1 MISKSA
7 KDRKDRW
14 VDGNSF
20 GAKTFNP
27 GFIFNLPIR
36 PPNVYKLDFKKIDHR
51 VQKVDHILDNM
62 HLFV

>member
-1 MISKSA
+1 VPRIGKT
-7 KDRKDRW
+7 
-14 VDGNSF
+14 DGWMGILS